1 MLPVNEVALVTSS
14 VNALLTSTC
23 PSPLSAPLIEGPLP
37 GLAASTFNSVVFPAP
52 FGPTIPTA
60 SSAAN
65 VKSTSA
71 TATKLLKRLV
81 IPAAESKAGFSG
93 TASLRSLDTLSYT
106 ESASHRRESRS
117 PRRC

>member
-1 MLPVNEVALVTSS
+1 MPMRQRAAASSRETS
-14 VNALLTSTC
+14 V
-23 PSPLSAPLIEGPLP
+23 PSNVIEPAEGAYAP
-37 GLAASTFNSVVFPAP
+37 ASTFNSVVFPAP

-60 SSAAN
+60 SSEAN

-71 TATKLLKRLV
+71 TATKLLNRLV